1 MYNML
6 LRGTC
11 SCSTW
16 LGTGLNT
23 LTYLSQP
30 NQQHGWHVNGARDN
44 PHVDESGLLGRWLGP
59 LLTVLDACECH
70 SIQLC
75 MLGATPS
82 GYSEHAT
89 PTRLVVMWAEGESAN
104 PQVDNW
110 SNQQLSDW
118 NCSQGNPTLSSVGGS
133 QISSDSTR

>member
-1 MYNML
+1 
-6 LRGTC
+6 
-11 SCSTW
+11 
-16 LGTGLNT
+16 
-23 LTYLSQP
+23 
-30 NQQHGWHVNGARDN
+30 
-44 PHVDESGLLGRWLGP
+44 
-59 LLTVLDACECH
+59 
-70 SIQLC
+70 